1 MYMEATTMYTDINFK
16 SKKALKE
23 AVAADKQISTFQPG
37 GMFPGK
43 TDGNITLEGPH
54 YPEAHKWYAS
64 AVVKDGII
72 VKGSV
77 R

>member
-1 MYMEATTMYTDINFK
+1 MYTVENFG

-23 AVAADKQISTFQPG
+23 AVAAGLRVETYQPG
-37 GMFPGK
+37 GMFPA
-43 TDGNITLEGPH
+43 TRDGAITLEGPH
-54 YPEAHKWYAS
+54 YPKPHRWYAN

-72 VKGSV
+72 VLGSV